1 LEHRTTNMPET
12 LAGSFPNLGNAMK
25 KSKNPIESSP
35 SRRSFLGS
43 IVAIAFTGLH
53 VNSTFAAGK
62 GGRSGHAQVYLL
74 RGLANIFSTGL
85 DEIGRKLRVAGV
97 DAHVDSFMAW
107 RSALNKIVA
116 NRRKFGPSPV
126 ILVGHSL
133 GANAII
139 SLAQELEKRGIR
151 VDYMASFAA
160 TSPSPLP
167 ANITR
172 VVNFYFSSHSW
183 GAALTK
189 GKGFRGRLDNRDL
202 SGDQHVNHFNVEK
215 QGPLQ
220 DEVVNGIL
228 RAIRLRR

>member
-1 LEHRTTNMPET
+1 
-12 LAGSFPNLGNAMK
+12 MK
-25 KSKNPIESSP
+25 KSKAPIEISV

-43 IVAIAFTGLH
+43 VLAIAFTGLQ
-53 VNSTFAAGK
+53 VETTFAAGK
-62 GGRSGHAQVYLL
+62 GERGGHPQVYLL

-85 DEIGRKLRVAGV
+85 DEIGRRLRRAGV
-97 DAHVDSFMAW
+97 DAHVQSFTAW

-116 NRRKFGPSPV
+116 DRRKFGPSPV

-139 SLAQELEKRGIR
+139 SLAQALEKNGIR

-189 GKGFRGRLDNRDL
+189 GPGFRGRLENRDL
-202 SGDQHVNHFNVEK
+202 SHYQHVNHFNIEK

-228 RAIRLRR
+228 RVLR

>member
-1 LEHRTTNMPET
+1 
-12 LAGSFPNLGNAMK
+12 MK
-25 KSKNPIESSP
+25 KSKAPIEISV

-43 IVAIAFTGLH
+43 VLAIAFTGLQ
-53 VNSTFAAGK
+53 VETTFAAGK
-62 GGRSGHAQVYLL
+62 GERGGHPQVYLL

-85 DEIGRKLRVAGV
+85 DEIGRRLRRAGV
-97 DAHVDSFMAW
+97 DAHVQSFTAW

-116 NRRKFGPSPV
+116 DRRKFGPSPV

-139 SLAQELEKRGIR
+139 SLAQALEKNGIR

-189 GKGFRGRLDNRDL
+189 GPGFRGRLENRDL
-202 SGDQHVNHFNVEK
+202 SHDQHVNHFNIEK

-220 DEVVNGIL
+220 D
-228 RAIRLRR
+228 

>member
-1 LEHRTTNMPET
+1 
-12 LAGSFPNLGNAMK
+12 MK
-25 KSKNPIESSP
+25 KSKNSFENSP

-43 IVAIAFTGLH
+43 ILAIAFTGLH
-53 VNSTFAAGK
+53 VKTTFAAGK
-62 GGRSGHAQVYLL
+62 GERGGHPQVYLL

-97 DAHVDSFMAW
+97 DAHVESFTAW
-107 RSALNKIVA
+107 RSALNKIVS
-116 NRRKFGPSPV
+116 NRQKFGPSPV

-139 SLAQELEKRGIR
+139 SLAQGLEKRGIR

-172 VVNFYFSSHSW
+172 AVNFYFSSHSW

-189 GKGFRGRLDNRDL
+189 GPGFKGRLDNLDL
-202 SGDQHVNHFNVEK
+202 SHHQHVNHFNIEK

-220 DEVVNGIL
+220 DEVVKGIL
-228 RAIRLRR
+228 RALR

>member
-1 LEHRTTNMPET
+1 MT
-12 LAGSFPNLGNAMK
+12 

-35 SRRSFLGS
+35 NRRSFLGS
-43 IVAIAFTGLH
+43 ILAIAFISLN
-53 VNSTFAAGK
+53 VNPTFAAGK
-62 GGRSGHAQVYLL
+62 GGRSGRPQVYLL

-97 DAHVDSFMAW
+97 DAHVESFMAW
-107 RSALNKIVA
+107 RSALNAIVA
-116 NRRKFGPSPV
+116 NRQKFGPAPV
-126 ILVGHSL
+126 VLVGHSL

-167 ANITR
+167 GNITR
-172 VVNFYFSSHSW
+172 VVNFYFSRHSW
-183 GAALTK
+183 GAVLTK
-189 GKGFRGRLDNRDL
+189 GPGFRGRLENRDL
-202 SGDQHVNHFNVEK
+202 SRDQHVNHFNVEK
-215 QGPLQ
+215 QRPLQ

-228 RAIRLRR
+228 RALR

>member
-1 LEHRTTNMPET
+1 
-12 LAGSFPNLGNAMK
+12 MK
-25 KSKNPIESSP
+25 KSKTPVESAT
-35 SRRSFLGS
+35 SRRSFLGA
-43 IVAIAFTGLH
+43 VLAIAFTGIQG
-53 VNSTFAAGK
+53 NSAFAARK
-62 GGRSGHAQVYLL
+62 GGRGGHPQVYLL

-85 DEIGRKLRVAGV
+85 DEIGRKLRLAGV
-97 DAHVDSFMAW
+97 NAHVQGFTAW

-116 NRRKFGPSPV
+116 DRQKFGPSPV

-139 SLAQELEKRGIR
+139 SLAKALEKQGIR

-172 VVNFYFSSHSW
+172 VVNFYFSSHDW

-189 GKGFRGRLDNRDL
+189 GPGFRGRLENRDL
-202 SGDQHVNHFNVEK
+202 SHDQHVNHFNIEK
-215 QGPLQ
+215 QDALQ
-220 DEVVNGIL
+220 NEVVNGIL
-228 RAIRLRR
+228 RALR

>member
-1 LEHRTTNMPET
+1 
-12 LAGSFPNLGNAMK
+12 MK
-25 KSKNPIESSP
+25 KSKAPIEISV

-43 IVAIAFTGLH
+43 VLAIAFTGLQ
-53 VNSTFAAGK
+53 VETTFAAGK
-62 GGRSGHAQVYLL
+62 GERGGHPQVYLL

-85 DEIGRKLRVAGV
+85 DEIGRRLRLAGV
-97 DAHVDSFMAW
+97 DAHVQSFTAW

-116 NRRKFGPSPV
+116 DRRKFGPSPV

-139 SLAQELEKRGIR
+139 SLAQALEKNGIR

-189 GKGFRGRLDNRDL
+189 GPGFRGRLENRDL
-202 SGDQHVNHFNVEK
+202 SHYQHVNHFNIEK

-228 RAIRLRR
+228 RVLR